1 MCKKGRSITCFFLFL
16 FLFMGP
22 VILYSGPYSLNVID
36 TPTTFISYKGDMNFD
51 FTMYDKG
58 GILGSA
64 VLSITD
70 FIFLGLY
77 FDVGMLIG
85 SEEIKFYQPGVLARI
100 LVSDGSGLIPPIAIG
115 YSYFTK
121 GDVHK
126 VDGSIVSGVY
136 IVASQSY
143 FLFGNEQYVFFGLRY
158 PIIPLSFSHPRNTNL
173 FIGTDVQFTPEFSIK
188 AEIENIYLS
197 EYRGS
202 EIFYNLGVE
211 LNVVDLVTL
220 GLELKYSPSINR
232 VVRLLRVG
240 YTTQF

>member
-1 MCKKGRSITCFFLFL
+1 MCKKGRLLICFFLFL
-16 FLFMGP
+16 FMAP
-22 VILYSGPYSLNVID
+22 VILHSGPYSLNVID
-36 TPTTFISYKGDMNFD
+36 TPTTFISYKGDLNFD

-100 LVSDGSGLIPPIAIG
+100 LVSDGSGLIPAIAVG
-115 YSYFTK
+115 YSYFNK

-143 FLFGNEQYVFFGLRY
+143 FLFGNEQYVFFGIRY
-158 PIIPLSFSHPRNTNL
+158 PIIPLSFSHPSNTNL
-173 FIGTDVQFTPEFSIK
+173 FVGTDVEFTPEFSMK

-232 VVRLLRVG
+232 IVRLLRIG